1 MKRILYTASSI
12 PLEFN
17 IIEGKENRTWY
28 FVHWNKDEIDEK
40 GNYTIYTYK
49 STFGERIPVFQSKD
63 WGVTCNVGNLLN
75 GLFHRYFEISNS
87 YSLAPVLNIDEIIK
101 PKIDNKSRWG
111 AIKQLFILIFRLG
124 KN

>member
-1 MKRILYTASSI
+1 MKRTLYIASSV

-17 IIEGKENRTWY
+17 IVKSTENQTWY
-28 FVHWNKDEIDEK
+28 FVHWNKDEIDEN

-63 WGVTCNVGNLLN
+63 WVTVCNVGNLLN
-75 GLFHRYFEISNS
+75 GMFHRYFKISNKYPLS
-87 YSLAPVLNIDEIIK
+87 PTLTIDTIFESHTG
-101 PKIDNKSRWG
+101 NKSVWVTL
-111 AIKQLFILIFRLG
+111 KQFFIAFFRFG